1 MNVIEESKQKRPIAM
16 AGLRLTTLCDHPD
29 ERTDDEYWA
38 LAKALLGEQNV
49 NTWLQA
55 GETHAREMV
64 RKMLYRN
71 LDMFRYADTTGEGL
85 VKRLYR
91 MFLDRDFVDD
101 TGNDVLIANIMGKDN
116 GNELADVLLNKMGVS
131 PEVLLICMN
140 AYVKN
145 GKEVG

>member
-91 MFLDRDFVDD
+91 MFLDGDFVDD

>member
-1 MNVIEESKQKRPIAM
+1 MNVIEESRQKRPIAM
-16 AGLRLTTLCDHPD
+16 AGLRLTMLCDHPD
-29 ERTDDEYWA
+29 KRTDDEYWA

-91 MFLDRDFVDD
+91 MFLDGDFVDD

-116 GNELADVLLNKMGVS
+116 GNEVANILLNKMGVS

-140 AYVKN
+140 AYAKN
-145 GKEVG
+145 SKEVG